1 MEKKVKLTQ
10 IKSGIDRPLS
20 QKQTLKSLRLGRIG
34 KMSEFTLNPQVEG
47 MIAKVSHL
55 IKVEEL

>member
-1 MEKKVKLTQ
+1 MKKVKLTQ

-20 QKQTLKSLRLGRIG
+20 QKMTLKSLKLGRIG
-34 KMSEFTLNPQVEG
+34 KTAEVEMNPDMAG

-55 IKVEEL
+55 IKIEEI